1 MSRTYRHRPVGFTN
15 VPVWEMEKQ
24 TGDSAIR
31 TRKAIRKTNQRLWK
45 LELAQA
51 LNEMENNDAGTQ

>member
-24 TGDSAIR
+24 TGDSAISQ
-31 TRKAIRKTNQRLWK
+31 RKAIRKTNQRLWK

-51 LNEMENNDAGTQ
+51 LREMEKDNG

>member
-24 TGDSAIR
+24 TGDSAIIQ
-31 TRKAIRKTNQRLWK
+31 RKIIRKSNQRLWK

-51 LNEMENNDAGTQ
+51 LNEMEQDNAGTQ